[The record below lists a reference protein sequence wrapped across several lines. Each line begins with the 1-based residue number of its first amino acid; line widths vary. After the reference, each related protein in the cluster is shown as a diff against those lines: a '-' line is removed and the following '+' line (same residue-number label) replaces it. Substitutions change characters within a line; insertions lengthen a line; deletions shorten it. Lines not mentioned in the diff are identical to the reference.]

1 MKIKFSLATFVFF
14 MLVMPTVVF
23 GATWPATGITTA
35 DTINL
40 PSPYEPSG
48 LAWNEVTKKLFSVS
62 DLTSD
67 GNRITMMNADGS
79 NQLTW
84 KMGGDF
90 EALTIVDPN
99 SNKIYVGVENPDA
112 IYEFD
117 ITSPVNSPQIPKK
130 WDLTTWLTGPANSGL
145 EGLAFV
151 PNGFHPYGD
160 RASGGVFYAGVQRP
174 VDINNDT
181 TVDDGLI
188 YAFDVNLAVNGEVT
202 SLGYLN
208 LNSALPNRNVSD
220 LFFSKD
226 TGTLFVLYDDGYNY
240 LFELTPDGRTVINTY
255 TDVPGDAREGVVIK
269 SVPMTNMAEILIAH
283 DSTSTITRHF
293 NFPVVRRDFDGDGV
307 LDLNDC
313 APQNPELFA
322 SNNYYIDQDGDGLGY
337 GDVIQSCSMLSGY
350 VANNNDLNDNDFD
363 NDGVEIELDC
373 DDTTTLVG
381 AGGSSYYQDN
391 DGDGLGSKVVSIS
404 VCGNVPVGYVVN
416 NYDFDDGVYSVGVE
430 FKGDRRDNDGD
441 GEIDEINTIQNN
453 GLHPFLSTIDPYNV
467 NFANRYLLSAVGLT
481 NGNIKVRYS
490 DHSVYKY
497 FTFPKKYGKL
507 SVERYMNSA
516 VLKVRSSKIGG
527 IFYVNAYTG
536 KLIQGP
542 Q

>member
-202 SLGYLN
+202 SLGHL
-208 LNSALPNRNVSD
+208 
-220 LFFSKD
+220 
-226 TGTLFVLYDDGYNY
+226 
-240 LFELTPDGRTVINTY
+240 
-255 TDVPGDAREGVVIK
+255 
-269 SVPMTNMAEILIAH
+269 
-283 DSTSTITRHF
+283 

-404 VCGNVPVGYVVN
+404 VCGIVPVGYVVN

-430 FKGDRRDNDGD
+430 FKDDRRDNDGD